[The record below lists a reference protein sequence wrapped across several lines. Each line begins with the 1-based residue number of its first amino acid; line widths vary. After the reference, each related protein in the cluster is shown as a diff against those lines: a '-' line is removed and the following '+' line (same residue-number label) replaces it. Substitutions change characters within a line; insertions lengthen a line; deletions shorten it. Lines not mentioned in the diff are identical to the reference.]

1 MFSCILLISSINPT
15 PPISTVLTLLTITGF
30 FTTATLA
37 LYAGIGFIRDV
48 YHYEDFPIDFV
59 QDFDLTNMRPSQ
71 WKELEGLER
80 GNVTAFG
87 LWWEDVFG
95 KEFQSGQGT
104 SQFGKTS
111 KGGLFSEKKF
121 KSVLLS
127 IG

>member
-1 MFSCILLISSINPT
+1 
-15 PPISTVLTLLTITGF
+15 
-30 FTTATLA
+30 
-37 LYAGIGFIRDV
+37 
-48 YHYEDFPIDFV
+48 
-59 QDFDLTNMRPSQ
+59 MRPSQ

-111 KGGLFSEKKF
+111 KGGLFSEKNLKVFCYLLGDIF
-121 KSVLLS
+121 KIAKLLNFFYPVNCS
-127 IG
+127 QFGTDYQYCGGGIRFDGGLHSGLPCYRCFEEKSGGS